1 MENVKS
7 LIIGGLLAAVAFI
20 GIPNLIEVQDASEYL
35 VIQSVRGELN
45 VYTEPGPHWQGF
57 GKVTTYPRQSQY
69 SFCSTKTGAKCD
81 EANTIGKKIR
91 FNDGGHAT
99 LNGFVLWEMPSDELS
114 IIKIHKKFRSPEAV
128 QNQAVAKMIDG
139 ALYLS
144 GPLMSSTESSGSR
157 RAELV
162 QYIND
167 QAENGIY
174 VTETANTITKDA
186 LSGEEKSEPVTK
198 IVYAPTGQ
206 PKRQQSSLLADLNI
220 KLQPMSINE
229 LAYDGVVENQIA
241 QRQKATTQVQIA
253 IANARKAE
261 QDAITAEAQGKADAA
276 KAKWEQE
283 VIKAKLV
290 TEAEQKLEVA
300 QLAAKEAEQYKQ
312 AEILRGQGEA
322 ERKRLV
328 LQADGALEKKL
339 DAYIKVNALYA
350 ESISK
355 YQGQWVPS
363 VVMGGSDSSKQSGA
377 QNMIDMLSVKTAKE
391 LALDLSM
398 SGKEQTVKR

>member
-1 MENVKS
+1 MNIKQI
-7 LIIGGLLAAVAFI
+7 IIGTALALFAIV
-20 GIPNLIEVQDASEYL
+20 GIPSLWEFQDASEYL
-35 VIQSVRGELN
+35 VIQSLGGELN

-57 GKVTTYPRQSQY
+57 GRVTSYPRQSQY
-69 SFCSTKTGAKCD
+69 SFCTTKDNTKCD
-81 EANTIGKKIR
+81 DANSTGKKIR

-114 IIKIHKKFRSPEAV
+114 IVKIHKKFRSAEAV

-174 VTETANTITKDA
+174 VTQTKNVTVKDSI
-186 LSGEEKSEPVTK
+186 SGEEKTEPITE
-198 IVYAPTGQ
+198 IVIGSNGL
-206 PKRQQSSLLADLNI
+206 PKRQQGSLLNELNI
-220 KLQPMSINE
+220 KLQPMAINE
-229 LAYDGVVENQIA
+229 MAYDSVVENQIA
-241 QRQKATTQVQIA
+241 QRQKATTEVQIA
-253 IANARKAE
+253 IANARKSE
-261 QDAITAEAQGKADAA
+261 QDAITAEAKGRADAA

-283 VIKAKLV
+283 VIKAKVV
-290 TEAEQKLEVA
+290 TEAQQKLEVA
-300 QLAAKEAEQYKQ
+300 QLSAKEAEAFKQ

-328 LQADGALEKKL
+328 LNADGALDKKL
-339 DAYIKVNALYA
+339 DAYVKVNELYA
-350 ESISK
+350 DAIAK

-363 VVMGGSDSSKQSGA
+363 VVMGNQGQASNGA
-377 QNMIDMLSVKTAKE
+377 QSMIDMLSVKTAKE
-391 LALDLSM
+391 LALDLGM
-398 SGKEQTVKR
+398 AGKEQTSKR